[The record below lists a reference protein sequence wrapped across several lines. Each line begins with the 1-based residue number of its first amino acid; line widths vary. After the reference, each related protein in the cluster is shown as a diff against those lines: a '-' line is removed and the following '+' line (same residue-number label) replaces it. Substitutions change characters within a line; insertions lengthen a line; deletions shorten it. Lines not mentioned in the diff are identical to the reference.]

1 MTAEQEMNLAYILA
15 NSQEFTNGNKE
26 KAFEFLRSRGY
37 NPQRFPI
44 EKDGTIACNPS
55 RAIPS
60 LFFPPTFAVL
70 RSMDTWKLN
79 ALFLY
84 LGDEIVLSYFGANLI
99 PA

>member
-15 NSQEFTNGNKE
+15 NESEFINGNKE
-26 KAFEFLRSRGY
+26 VAFRWLEQRGY

-70 RSMDTWKLN
+70 RSMETWKLN
-79 ALFLY
+79 ALFHY
-84 LGDEIVLSYFGANLI
+84 IGYDDVLSYFGANLI
-99 PA
+99 SA